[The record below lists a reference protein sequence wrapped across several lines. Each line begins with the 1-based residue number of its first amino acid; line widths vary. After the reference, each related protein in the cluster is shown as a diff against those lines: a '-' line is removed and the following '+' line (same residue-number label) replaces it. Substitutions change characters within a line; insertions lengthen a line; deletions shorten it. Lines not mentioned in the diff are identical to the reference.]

1 MGRTKQKGNGQ
12 GTIYKSSKTGL
23 YVGQYVMNG
32 KRHSVYQKKNE
43 KIGDFKSR
51 FNNILSDINRGQYI
65 VEKSITAYQII
76 HNHIEE
82 KYKNGITSDRT
93 YLRNKETLNQLV
105 NCCVDFINKP
115 IQKVSIE
122 DIKKSL
128 PNLRK
133 LEIFDPE
140 TNEISK
146 KTYSQNTIDKI
157 YALLYKGFK
166 IASSERIISYNIM
179 DNDTIKK
186 PKSLKETLPVEAL
199 SINEEKTL
207 IKILKENK
215 HKYNNIILVSLFSG
229 MRIGEVLALTKKDI
243 NLKDGIINVNKT
255 LTRNKEDKVVLGK
268 TTKTKKGVRTIYIN
282 SQLNSVLKD
291 ILSNNNDI
299 PNIYNLL
306 FFDYSKN
313 SFITPGQI
321 NCYLNRL
328 NKKYNICKHIHTHM
342 LRHTYATRC
351 IEAGMSAKVLQKNLG
366 HSKIQTT
373 LDTYTSVFEKF
384 NIEENQKYDIYMSSL

>member
-1 MGRTKQKGNGQ
+1 MGKTKQKGNGQ

-65 VEKSITAYQII
+65 AEKSITAYQII

-105 NCCVDFINKP
+105 NCCADFINKP

-133 LEIFDPE
+133 LEILDPE
-140 TNEISK
+140 TNEISP

-186 PKSLKETLPVEAL
+186 PKSLKETLPVGAL

-299 PNIYNLL
+299 SNIYNLL

-328 NKKYNICKHIHTHM
+328 NKKHNICKHIHTHM

>member
-1 MGRTKQKGNGQ
+1 MRKTKQKGNGQ

-23 YVGQYVMNG
+23 YVGQYVTNG

-43 KIGDFKSR
+43 KIGDFKNR

-65 VEKSITAYQII
+65 AEKAITTYQII
-76 HNHIEE
+76 YNHIEE

-93 YLRNKETLNQLV
+93 YLRNKDTLKQLV
-105 NCCVDFINKP
+105 NCCADFINKP

-133 LEIFDPE
+133 LEIINPK
-140 TNEISK
+140 TNEISEK
-146 KTYSQNTIDKI
+146 NYSQNTINKI
-157 YALLYKGFK
+157 YALLYKGFQ
-166 IASSERIISYNIM
+166 IASSERIILYNIM

-199 SINEEKTL
+199 TVNEEKTL
-207 IKILKENK
+207 IKILKENN
-215 HKYNNIILVSLFSG
+215 HKYNNIILVALFSG
-229 MRIGEVLALTKKDI
+229 MRIGEVLALTKDNI
-243 NLKDGIINVNKT
+243 NLKEGTLIINKT
-255 LTRNKEDKVVLGK
+255 LTRDKEDKVVLGK
-268 TTKTKKGVRTIYIN
+268 TTKTKNGIRKIYIN
-282 SQLNSVLKD
+282 SQLNAVLKD
-291 ILSNNNDI
+291 VLNSGNVS
-299 PNIYNLL
+299 NIYNLL
-306 FFDYSKN
+306 FFDYQRN
-313 SFITPGQI
+313 SFITPSEI
-321 NCYLNRL
+321 NCYLKRL
-328 NKKYNICKHIHTHM
+328 NSKYNFCKHIHTHM